1 MIMNKILL
9 FASVIIMAAS
19 SFSCTM
25 DNSYSDDQNL
35 QVLQEK
41 TFQINQGK
49 TLKLDASSGNIE
61 ISTWEKNE
69 VYVKISGNNH
79 AKEKAEFTF
88 HNDENKVEVIAK
100 TKSSFFGFS
109 SGIKLRFEIKV
120 PKNFNPETYTSGG
133 NIKLDGLTGNPILKT
148 SGGNIYVKNTSGN
161 IRTNTSGGEIRAEN
175 VSGSIKLSTSGGNIS
190 ANNFKGNFD
199 AHTSGGNI
207 NLAGNDSKI
216 YAETSGGNIKLDY
229 KGENKGIELNTSGGD
244 IEIKLPA
251 DFSAAAKLSSSG
263 GRISCDFKGNN
274 AVKISS
280 SRFEADIN
288 NGGNPLYA
296 KTSGGNIEVSKK

>member
-1 MIMNKILL
+1 MMMNKMFL
-9 FASVIIMAAS
+9 FASVIFMATT

-61 ISTWEKNE
+61 ISTWDKNE
-69 VYVKISGNNH
+69 VYIKISGNTR
-79 AKEKAEFTF
+79 AKEKTEFTF
-88 HNDENKVEVIAK
+88 HNDENKVDVTAK
-100 TKSSFFGFS
+100 TKSSFFGWNN
-109 SGIKLRFEIKV
+109 GIKLKFEIKV
-120 PKNFNPETYTSGG
+120 PKNFNPESYTSGG
-133 NIKLDGLTGNPILKT
+133 NIKLEGLNGNPNLKT
-148 SGGNIYVKNTSGN
+148 SGGNVYVRNSSGN
-161 IRTNTSGGEIRAEN
+161 IRTNTSGGEIWVDN
-175 VSGSIKLSTSGGNIS
+175 VSGNMKFATSGGNIS
-190 ANNFKGNFD
+190 ANNFNGDFD

-207 NLAGNDSKI
+207 KLAGNDSKI
-216 YAETSGGNIKLDY
+216 YAETSGGDIRLDY
-229 KGENKGIELNTSGGD
+229 KGQNKGIELSTSGGD
-244 IEIKLPA
+244 IEISLPS
-251 DFSAAAKLSSSG
+251 DFNAAAKLSSSG

-280 SRFEADIN
+280 SKFEADIN